1 MSDGLVQLPM
11 VDDVSAAQLA
21 TTNLAEPRTST
32 ARPGLSPTARAVYVE
47 TYGCQM
53 NVADSETVVSILGD
67 AGFRLIDAPEEA
79 DIILINTCA
88 VRENAEERVIGRA
101 SQLNGLRRQ
110 RPNLTL
116 GILGC
121 MAQHLA
127 TSLPTR
133 APWVDLV
140 AGPDSY
146 SRLPELLAQTSDETL
161 LDTRLSRSE
170 NYIGVDPQRR
180 QDGTNAWVTIIR
192 GCDKFC
198 TFCIVPYVRGRE
210 RSLPADEIL
219 RQVQQLASQGFREV
233 TLLGQTVNSYDDGS
247 TGFGALLRRVATV
260 DGIERVRFTSPYPVD
275 FTDEVIAAM
284 AEAEQVCP
292 YLHLPVQSGSEAQLA
307 AMQRG
312 YTAAQ
317 YRDLVRRLRAAI
329 PDLSLSTDIITGF
342 CGETDEDFQQTID
355 LMQEIRFDSA
365 YMFKYSERSGTHAAR
380 SMPDDVPDT
389 LKKERLQRVIELQE
403 GISRETNATM
413 VGRRVEVLVEGKS
426 RRSAADGSATHF
438 GRTRQNKTTIF
449 PQPVPANRIVEVDVD
464 RTTSHTLFGSVV
476 APDVGSAD

>member
-1 MSDGLVQLPM
+1 MHDTLMELPLV
-11 VDDVSAAQLA
+11 DSIDAA
-21 TTNLAEPRTST
+21 PRTTPVREGLTST
-32 ARPGLSPTARAVYVE
+32 SRSVYVE

-53 NVADSETVVSILGD
+53 NVADSETVTSILGD
-67 AGFRLIDAPEEA
+67 AGFRLVGAPEQA

-101 SQLNGLRRQ
+101 SQLNGLRRD

-140 AGPDSY
+140 AGPDAY
-146 SRLPELLAQTSDETL
+146 SRLPELLAQTADETL

-170 NYIGVDPQRR
+170 NYIGIDPKRQR
-180 QDGTNAWVTIIR
+180 DTTNAWVTIIR

-219 RQVQQLASQGFREV
+219 RQVRRLADEGFREV
-233 TLLGQTVNSYDDGS
+233 TLLGQTVNSYNDGH
-247 TGFGALLRRVATV
+247 TDFAQLLRDVAGV

-275 FTDEVIAAM
+275 FTAGVIDAM
-284 AEAEQVCP
+284 ATTPQVCP
-292 YLHLPVQSGSEAQLA
+292 ALHLPVQSGSEAQLA

-317 YRDLVRRLRAAI
+317 YRDLVTRLRAAI
-329 PDLSLSTDIITGF
+329 PEIALTTDIITGF
-342 CGETDEDFQQTID
+342 CGETEDDFRCTID

-365 YMFKYSERSGTHAAR
+365 FMFKYSERSGTQAAR
-380 SMPDDVPDT
+380 AMTDDVPEAV
-389 LKKERLQRVIELQE
+389 KKERLHRVIELQE
-403 GISRETNATM
+403 GISRQRNAAM
-413 VGRRVEVLVEGKS
+413 VGRTVEVLVQGES
-426 RRSAADGSATHF
+426 RRRAEDGSLTYY
-438 GRTRQNKTTIF
+438 GRTPQSKVTIF
-449 PQPVPANRIVEVDVD
+449 PQPVPANRIIAVAVD
-464 RTTSHTLFGSVV
+464 RTTSHTLFGSVI
-476 APDVGSAD
+476 APTE